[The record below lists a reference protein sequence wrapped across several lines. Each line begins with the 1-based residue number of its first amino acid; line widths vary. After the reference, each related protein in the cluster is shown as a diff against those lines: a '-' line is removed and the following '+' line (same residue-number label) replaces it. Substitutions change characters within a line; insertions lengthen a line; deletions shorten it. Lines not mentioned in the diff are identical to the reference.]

1 MTTQHRHPPGD
12 RITAAL
18 AANRLGVPAVAFFVL
33 SAAGPLS
40 VIAGVVTTG
49 YAVTGI
55 TGLPIAFLVVGAV
68 LALFAV
74 GYVAMARYMANAGAF
89 YTYVTHGLGRPAGV
103 AAAWGALL
111 AYNSIQ
117 VALYGVFGA
126 ASVPLLAAWLGITL
140 PWWVI
145 ALVAWA
151 LVLVLGLS
159 RVDLN
164 GRVLAV
170 LLTAEIAIILLFD
183 LADLFNPAGAS
194 LAWEALS
201 PAALFSPGIG
211 ALLVIAILGFVGF
224 EAAVVF
230 SEESRDP
237 RRTIPAATYLSVAVI
252 AGVYALSSWVMQVAI
267 GPANIAAVARRD
279 SAETI
284 FILAADHMGDV
295 IATIGRV
302 LFITSTFAAM
312 LSFHNTSAR
321 YLFALGRERVLPE
334 VFGRTTARTGAPKTG
349 SIAQSCLGLLVIVVY
364 AILGLDPMVQ
374 LFYFGGTLGGFGILV
389 LLTVTAISVPIY
401 FARNPHTEPRTH
413 ALIAPVAAAIIL
425 VVMLGLAVTNF
436 ATLLGVPEGEPLAVI
451 LPSLYG
457 IAAVLGLIWAFVLQR
472 HRPGIYHQIGQGAKA
487 VAS

>member
-1 MTTQHRHPPGD
+1 MTHAHRHPPGD

-55 TGLPIAFLVVGAV
+55 TGLPIVFLVVGAV

-103 AAAWGALL
+103 AAAWCALL
-111 AYNSIQ
+111 AYNAIQ

-126 ASVPLLAAWLGITL
+126 ASVPLLAAWLGVTV
-140 PWWVI
+140 PWWVV

-151 LVLVLGLS
+151 LVVVLGLS

-170 LLTAEIAIILLFD
+170 LLTAEIAVILLFD
-183 LADLFNPAGAS
+183 VAGLLNPAEAA
-194 LAWEALS
+194 LPWQALS
-201 PAALFSPGIG
+201 PAELFSPGVG

-237 RRTIPAATYLSVAVI
+237 RRTIPGATYLAVAVI
-252 AGVYALSSWVMQVAI
+252 AGVYALSSWTMQVAV
-267 GPANIAAVARRD
+267 GTANMAAVARRD

-284 FILAADHMGDV
+284 FILAADQMGDV
-295 IATIGRV
+295 VATAGRV

-364 AILGLDPMVQ
+364 AVLGLDPMVQ
-374 LFYFGGTLGGFGILV
+374 LFYFGGTLGGFGILL

-401 FARNPHTEPRTH
+401 FARNPHDEPRTH
-413 ALIAPVAAAIIL
+413 TLFAPVAAAVIL
-425 VVMLGLAVTNF
+425 VVMFGLAVTNF
-436 ATLLGVPEGEPLAVI
+436 ATLLGVPGGDPLVII

-457 IAAVLGLIWAFVLQR
+457 VAAVLGLAWAYVLQLR
-472 HRPGIYHQIGQGAKA
+472 RPGVYIQIGQGAKA
-487 VAS
+487 VTS